1 MSDQVSVSVL
11 NLNAS
16 WKKPTIPVVT
26 YHNKSYVS
34 RTALVIALGGEN
46 GIPDK
51 YFVDL
56 TQFGVSFPTPIRS
69 GIELKNIPKLIKS
82 MKKFTSEEK
91 KQLIE
96 GLDEEMRL
104 NFIIKG
110 AEKKRE
116 RDEPAVKPPQ
126 APKPP
131 ARMKEVEVGGFE
143 MEAALPQKKRY
154 SSPPLTC
161 NCAELLID
169 RMIELEKSVLAN
181 CQLGGQVLYRNSEKF
196 QEDRKQWEAEE
207 RAVMRDRIDKKELVP
222 YINAKKEE
230 IDKIAERTLEPVRA
244 QKLAELEREIELL
257 RAKRID
263 QLKNDSTKVVD
274 EVNQF
279 LLNKKN

>member
-11 NLNAS
+11 NLNAP

-26 YHNKSYVS
+26 YRNKSYVS
-34 RTALVIALGGEN
+34 RTALAIALGGES
-46 GIPDK
+46 ISDH

-56 TQFGVSFPTPIRS
+56 TQFGVAFPTPIRS
-69 GIELKNIPKLIKS
+69 GIELKNIPKLIKRL
-82 MKKFTSEEK
+82 KKFTSEEK

-143 MEAALPQKKRY
+143 VEAALPQKKRY
-154 SSPPLTC
+154 SSPPLIC

-169 RMIELEKSVLAN
+169 RMIELEKSVIAN

-207 RAVMRDRIDKKELVP
+207 RAAMRDRIDREELAS
-222 YINAKKEE
+222 YIKFRKEE
-230 IDKIAERTLEPVRA
+230 IEKAAERTLEPIKA
-244 QKLAELEREIELL
+244 QKLAELEKEIVFL
-257 RAKRID
+257 RTKRID